1 MITREAAD
9 RMNRAAIGLRKHYE
23 VDVLAR
29 RYRPRFAAFFRKQKG
44 ITLERFKDYKFL
56 FTEEYRNLR
65 EEIHPNELL
74 TTHDW
79 GRLWQEVD
87 RETFDALQ
95 KIIAGVEGEGVLKGA
110 AFSANQIGTITPDSP
125 TFSLANPR
133 AVQWFM
139 DYGGSLSY
147 ITDIQ
152 YTTRDQLQAVITKA
166 IDEGWSYNQ
175 TAKVIS
181 SKFDGFSRE
190 RATRIAVHESAQ
202 AYEAG
207 NRMFADTLTDDGVEM
222 EKMWM
227 TSHDDRVSDGCEENE
242 GDGWIPITDMHTS
255 GHQQP
260 PRFPGCR
267 CYEIYRQV
275 SSG

>member
-1 MITREAAD
+1 
-9 RMNRAAIGLRKHYE
+9 MNRAAIGLRKHYE

-79 GRLWQEVD
+79 DRLWQEVD

-133 AVQWFM
+133 AVSFFQKT
-139 DYGGSLSY
+139 GGDLQY
-147 ITDIQ
+147 IRNIQ
-152 YTTRDQLQAVITKA
+152 DETRDQIQTMITKA
-166 IDEGWSYNQ
+166 ISGGWGYTR
-175 TAKVIS
+175 TAKEMS
-181 SKFDGFSRE
+181 NTFDGMSRE
-190 RATRIAVHESAQ
+190 RARSIAVHESAL
-202 AYEAG
+202 AYESG
-207 NRMFADTLTDDGVEM
+207 SFMFEQDLQSEGIDL
-222 EKMWM
+222 EKHWQD
-227 TSHDDRVSDGCEENE
+227 SGDDRVSEGCLENTAA
-242 GDGWIPITDMHTS
+242 GWIPLDQPFPS
-255 GHQQP
+255 GHMYP
-260 PRFPGCR
+260 PRFPGRGGSGGCR
-267 CYEIYRQV
+267 CYHIVRQA
-275 SSG
+275 SKS